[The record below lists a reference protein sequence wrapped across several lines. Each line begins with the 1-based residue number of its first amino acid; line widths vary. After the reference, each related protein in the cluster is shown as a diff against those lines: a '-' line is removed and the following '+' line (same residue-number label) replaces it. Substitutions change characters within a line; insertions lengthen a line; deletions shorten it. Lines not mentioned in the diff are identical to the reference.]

1 MKKLIPTFLAVVTL
15 FSMATAQNLQVVE
28 YDEVTEVN
36 STAINDYSAHVKIKN
51 IGTSP
56 ITVNCKRIE
65 FGNNWCA
72 FDSNYFCWDL
82 CYGNATSNSLG
93 GWTVQPGATDNNFSG
108 HVYSANSGSTCID
121 SVRYTFFNAA
131 NPNDSVSVVLKFSAS
146 ATFSVKENSLQTSKA
161 YPNPAKNYVVVE
173 LAKQPK
179 AGTTI
184 EVYNLLGTKV
194 RSIAVR
200 NSRIEISVADLNAG
214 IYLYT
219 ILENGRA
226 VETKRI
232 VVKN

>member
-1 MKKLIPTFLAVVTL
+1 M
-15 FSMATAQNLQVVE
+15 
-28 YDEVTEVN
+28 
-36 STAINDYSAHVKIKN
+36 
-51 IGTSP
+51 
-56 ITVNCKRIE
+56 
-65 FGNNWCA
+65 
-72 FDSNYFCWDL
+72 
-82 CYGNATSNSLG
+82 
-93 GWTVQPGATDNNFSG
+93 
-108 HVYSANSGSTCID
+108 
-121 SVRYTFFNAA
+121 
-131 NPNDSVSVVLKFSAS
+131 LKFSAS

-179 AGTTI
+179 ANTTI
-184 EVYNLLGTKV
+184 EIYNLLGTKV